1 MPSHILPLSNIL
13 TRQVDSA
20 TIVHREGVCLGIK
33 TSGDLFFPF
42 REMTVRVDEA
52 REAVIFELEVYFSSD
67 LMAMATILGMDGQ
80 SGCSCPWCRGAAR
93 DFKATA
99 CGGARMSRRT
109 QATQKMDF
117 EEYEKS
123 VRQAAARHAKTKPEP
138 KNGVSAQ
145 PLVPW
150 DFSHVLPPY
159 LHLILGLVNDFL
171 KEFRKEFQL
180 LDNLDPEK
188 VRLH

>member
-1 MPSHILPLSNIL
+1 
-13 TRQVDSA
+13 
-20 TIVHREGVCLGIK
+20 
-33 TSGDLFFPF
+33 
-42 REMTVRVDEA
+42 MTVRVDEA

-123 VRQAAARHAKTKPEP
+123 VRQAAARHAKTMPEP
-138 KNGVSAQ
+138 KTEFLLSLSCLGTSAT
-145 PLVPW
+145 
-150 DFSHVLPPY
+150 S
-159 LHLILGLVNDFL
+159 FL
-171 KEFRKEFQL
+171 RTYISS
-180 LDNLDPEK
+180 
-188 VRLH
+188 